1 MVKKQQ
7 RLKSKT
13 KSNDDDEIY
22 EEGEEG
28 EWTDEEGNPVKSEQ
42 DLIIEPQAVPGAAL
56 SRATNVPCANPTP
69 PTNVPVEYQ
78 GTPPTQTGLTGST
91 VGGTVGGVAPPVGGR
106 PPDVAAANIFLF
118 ADPLNGA
125 VQGPVVKPDTVRID
139 TGAATARAAEL
150 AGKAEFSGLTSKVDA
165 ASGRL
170 TTRGVVTPAYSET
183 PNLSH
188 PSYGT

>member
-42 DLIIEPQAVPGAAL
+42 DLVIEPQAVPGAAL
-56 SRATNVPCANPTP
+56 SRATTVTSANPTP
-69 PTNVPVEYQ
+69 PTNVPVVYQ
-78 GTPPTQTGLTGST
+78 GTPPTQTGLTPAQ
-91 VGGTVGGVAPPVGGR
+91 APA
-106 PPDVAAANIFLF
+106 PDVAAANIILF
-118 ADPLNGA
+118 SDPLNGA